1 MAQSPLFLGE
11 NFCSLCPLH
20 PQRTRGQE
28 PEQPSRPPPSHC
40 PWEGCW
46 SSRLWGTW
54 PDMWRASFVLI
65 KYGFVVTRQGEIGPG
80 QPGRGEDLALDEHV
94 SREQAATWTCVHV
107 LRKDSGQAEELSF
120 RPGGETQVEPHVRWW
135 VTRDREG
142 GRGLT
147 HSLPE
152 EHTHTHSHYL
162 RSAQLG
168 GYRSLSPYD
177 DWGWGWV
184 LLFPC

>member
-1 MAQSPLFLGE
+1 MSSASTEDKRTGARTAQQAATIALPLG
-11 NFCSLCPLH
+11 
-20 PQRTRGQE
+20 
-28 PEQPSRPPPSHC
+28 
-40 PWEGCW
+40 
-46 SSRLWGTW
+46 RLLELPAVGTW

-120 RPGGETQVEPHVRWW
+120 RPGGETQVEPHVEWW

-168 GYRSLSPYD
+168 GYRSLSPYN